1 MRSRRYDGRANIG
14 SDAVAFSTTLV
25 GEGADERE
33 RERGEGREGGGER
46 ERGRIPPA
54 VPRRLATA
62 MSCKIFN

>member
-33 RERGEGREGGGER
+33 REGGGAGGGWGEGEGENTP
-46 ERGRIPPA
+46 GRA
-54 VPRRLATA
+54 AASRDGDVVQD
-62 MSCKIFN
+62 F